1 MTARST
7 SGRRVGGCE
16 EWLLGLLG
24 YILVLFITLI
34 TDNVVAVQVD
44 LAVANASA
52 ANAADIG
59 IAENFAQ
66 I

>member
-1 MTARST
+1 
-7 SGRRVGGCE
+7 
-16 EWLLGLLG
+16 
-24 YILVLFITLI
+24 LVLFITLI